1 MVWDDEELDDK
12 EPGGE
17 AQGALGSRD
26 VRARVL
32 GCPVEAHGC
41 PARVLLGGSAPRLSG
56 SSAPLKL
63 LSSSSG
69 GGRWQARC
77 WRHHP
82 TFGPTAEQP
91 VATELLS
98 SQLLALPSSQ
108 LLLFSTSIF
117 VLQVLKVL

>member
-41 PARVLLGGSAPRLSG
+41 PARVLLSGSAPL
-56 SSAPLKL
+56 L
-63 LSSSSG
+63 LSSSSVCSSG

>member
-41 PARVLLGGSAPRLSG
+41 PARVLLSGSAPLLSG
-56 SSAPLKL
+56 SSAPLVAV
-63 LSSSSG
+63 
-69 GGRWQARC
+69 GGRPAAGG
-77 WRHHP
+77 
-82 TFGPTAEQP
+82 TT
-91 VATELLS
+91 
-98 SQLLALPSSQ
+98 QLLAPALNNQSPLSS
-108 LLLFSTSIF
+108 
-117 VLQVLKVL
+117 

>member
-1 MVWDDEELDDK
+1 MMRSWTIRSRVEKRRERL
-12 EPGGE
+12 E
-17 AQGALGSRD
+17 AGTCE
-26 VRARVL
+26 L
-32 GCPVEAHGC
+32 GCSDALWKRTDAPLGCSSVEAL
-41 PARVLLGGSAPRLSG
+41 RLLC
-56 SSAPLKL
+56 
-63 LSSSSG
+63 SSG

>member
-41 PARVLLGGSAPRLSG
+41 PARVLLGGTALRLLC
-56 SSAPLKL
+56 SSQAPLC
-63 LSSSSG
+63 SSG